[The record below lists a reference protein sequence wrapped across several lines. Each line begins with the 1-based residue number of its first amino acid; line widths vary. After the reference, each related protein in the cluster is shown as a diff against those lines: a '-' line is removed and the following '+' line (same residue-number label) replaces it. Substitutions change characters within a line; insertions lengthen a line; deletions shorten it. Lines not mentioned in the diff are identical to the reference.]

1 MKSMLAKH
9 APQSSPWAPTRARQD
24 MQTGGKMRSAAA
36 LRIYLASGCRAG
48 RAATSSTN
56 SASPIAMGPMIERP
70 CPGREDGVRRGAS

>member
-36 LRIYLASGCRAG
+36 LRINLASGCRAG

-56 SASPIAMGPMIERP
+56 SAPLLPWDP
-70 CPGREDGVRRGAS
+70 